1 MMKRSRI
8 VSVPMALLCALLL
21 SCASAA
27 TAGSYNKGVAASY
40 ARQYANW
47 PNLNFPYFSENDCTN
62 FVSQA
67 IAVGQEQFSYSNDPA
82 KRWFYTGR
90 YAYSRSWTLAHDL
103 FIFLRSAGR
112 GDVIGE
118 GVCSNR
124 GNYNS
129 LEPGDLIFGSRN
141 DTGSLSHVLI
151 VTGRNWRG
159 ILVSAHTNNRLDSP
173 FIDVLNPINSKG
185 WRFYYF
191 RMRSQY

>member
-1 MMKRSRI
+1 MKRYRT
-8 VSVPMALLCALLL
+8 VSVSMALVCALLL
-21 SCASAA
+21 SCVSAA

-40 ARQYANW
+40 ARQYANR
-47 PNLNFPYFSENDCTN
+47 PNLNFPYFPDNDCTN

-67 IAVGQEQFSYSNDPA
+67 IAVGQEQFSYSGDPT
-82 KRWFYTGR
+82 KRWFYTNR
-90 YAYSRSWTLAHDL
+90 NAYSRSWTLAHDL

-118 GVCSNR
+118 GVDSNR

-129 LEPGDLIFGSRN
+129 LEPGDLIFGSWN
-141 DTGSLSHVLI
+141 DSGWLSHVLI
-151 VTGRNWRG
+151 VTGRDWRG
-159 ILVSAHTNNRLDSP
+159 ILVSAHTIDRLNSP
-173 FIDVLNPINSKG
+173 FIDVLHPSNSKG